1 MEGVINS
8 VGTVSSQQH
17 LQLMDMED
25 PTETIEKVCAA
36 LDTMIDAG
44 AAPDLVLDYSNG
56 GINSEVMKS
65 LSLSLG
71 LPTVSSTMGEQ
82 GDIE

>member
-1 MEGVINS
+1 MGAINS
-8 VGTVSSQQH
+8 VGTVASKQH
-17 LQLMDMED
+17 LELMDMEY
-25 PTETIEKVCAA
+25 PTETIDKVCAA

-71 LPTVSSTMGEQ
+71 LPTVSSSM
-82 GDIE
+82 GDIK

>member
-1 MEGVINS
+1 MDGVINTL
-8 VGTVSSQQH
+8 GTVGSKQH
-17 LQLMDMED
+17 LELMVMEY
-25 PTETIEKVCAA
+25 PTETIDKVCAA

-71 LPTVSSTMGEQ
+71 LPTVSSSM
-82 GDIE
+82 GDIK